1 MLLLFSKSN
10 MSSVTKRYLI
20 MSKYPYCKINVM
32 KTWAASLRATQN
44 ICSDNWNNRDFV
56 LTMLVQ
62 ENIWSFSLNFF
73 LLFLGIINFY
83 IYSSYSFISS
93 ITIKNMLHSWK
104 KICIARNALYNKSNS
119 YRKHTKI
126 RATELYL
133 WVLGST
139 STCFGISIHCCQNS
153 KQNPKGPHICLFNV
167 AYVLS
172 SVPFTF
178 IWRFAVRNMHNRLL
192 AWSPHIL
199 PYWRIRYIRYILFQF
214 QKILFLF
221 NMTIQTTRLSM
232 FLMYKKTHMIHVY
245 VYVL

>member
-44 ICSDNWNNRDFV
+44 ICSDNWNNREFV

-104 KICIARNALYNKSNS
+104 K
-119 YRKHTKI
+119 
-126 RATELYL
+126 
-133 WVLGST
+133 
-139 STCFGISIHCCQNS
+139 
-153 KQNPKGPHICLFNV
+153 
-167 AYVLS
+167 YVLQE
-172 SVPFTF
+172 
-178 IWRFAVRNMHNRLL
+178 MHCIIN
-192 AWSPHIL
+192 PI
-199 PYWRIRYIRYILFQF
+199 
-214 QKILFLF
+214 
-221 NMTIQTTRLSM
+221 TIENIPKSELQNCTCGCWGAHLHASE
-232 FLMYKKTHMIHVY
+232 
-245 VYVL
+245 

>member
-1 MLLLFSKSN
+1 
-10 MSSVTKRYLI
+10 
-20 MSKYPYCKINVM
+20 M
-32 KTWAASLRATQN
+32 KFF
-44 ICSDNWNNRDFV
+44 I
-56 LTMLVQ
+56 
-62 ENIWSFSLNFF
+62 EFF

-104 KICIARNALYNKSNS
+104 KICIARNALYNKSNN

-153 KQNPKGPHICLFNV
+153 KQNPKGPHVCLFNV

-199 PYWRIRYIRYILFQF
+199 PYWRIKYIRYILFQF

>member
-1 MLLLFSKSN
+1 
-10 MSSVTKRYLI
+10 

-73 LLFLGIINFY
+73 LLFLGIINFFY

-104 KICIARNALYNKSNS
+104 KICIARNALYNKSNN

-178 IWRFAVRNMHNRLL
+178 IWRFAVRNIHNRLL

-199 PYWRIRYIRYILFQF
+199 PYWRIKYIRYILFQF